1 MMKRAFLTTA
11 LVAALTAAG
20 LGSAH
25 AQQTFKLTIAS
36 SHPTTLPWVGLMS
49 SLFVPEVN
57 KRVAALNKGYKIEW
71 REAYGGQLYKMNA
84 TLTSV
89 EQGITDIGWVFHNL
103 EAAKMPLSQFG
114 TVTPFTTDDVRII
127 LDVANEMN
135 DKVPALQKEWDR
147 NNMVFLGATGV
158 DTYHLFTK
166 NPIATYADLKGRKI
180 SAPGSIGLWLK
191 GSGAVPVDGSL
202 TSYYTDIQ
210 TGVSEGTIS
219 IATGIL
225 PNKIYEVAP
234 YITTVNIGALYIGG
248 MAMNKDSYAGLP
260 PEVQQI
266 VKDVGKEYS
275 KALGATLM
283 QRYEAAIKTME
294 TNGAKQTPSVRVT
307 NMSSGERDKWVKT
320 MPNLAAEWART
331 NASKGP
337 AKEIVQTY
345 MDALRKRGVKPARDW
360 DKEL

>member
-1 MMKRAFLTTA
+1 MIKRKFLHTTLA
-11 LVAALTAAG
+11 AALLAAG
-20 LGSAH
+20 LST
-25 AQQTFKLTIAS
+25 AQADQTFKLTIAS
-36 SHPTTLPWVGLMS
+36 SHPVALPWVGLMS
-49 SLFVPEVN
+49 TLFVPEVN

-89 EQGITDIGWVFHNL
+89 EQGVTDIGWVFHNL

-135 DKVPALQKEWDR
+135 EKTPALRKEWEK

-166 NPIATYADLKGRKI
+166 NPIATYADLNGRKI

-210 TGVSEGTIS
+210 TGVSEGTLSIS
-219 IATGIL
+219 TGIL

-248 MAMNKDSYAGLP
+248 MAMNKDSYGNLP
-260 PEVQQI
+260 PEVQKI

-275 KALGATLM
+275 KALGETLM
-283 QRYEAAIKTME
+283 QRYQGALKTMAE
-294 TNGAKQTPSVRVT
+294 VGAKQSPAVRIT
-307 NMSSGERDKWVKT
+307 ALSDGEREKWVKT
-320 MPNLAAEWART
+320 MPNLAAEWAKT

-337 AKEIVQTY
+337 AKEIVKTY

>member
-1 MMKRAFLTTA
+1 MMKRAFLTTT

-36 SHPTTLPWVGLMS
+36 SHPPTLPWVGLMS

-135 DKVPALQKEWDR
+135 EKVPALPSGASWGQVFGVAILCGIGFTMSLFVGSLAFVPGASEFAGEDR
-147 NNMVFLGATGV
+147 MGILT
-158 DTYHLFTK
+158 
-166 NPIATYADLKGRKI
+166 
-180 SAPGSIGLWLK
+180 GSI
-191 GSGAVPVDGSL
+191 
-202 TSYYTDIQ
+202 
-210 TGVSEGTIS
+210 
-219 IATGIL
+219 
-225 PNKIYEVAP
+225 
-234 YITTVNIGALYIGG
+234 
-248 MAMNKDSYAGLP
+248 
-260 PEVQQI
+260 
-266 VKDVGKEYS
+266 
-275 KALGATLM
+275 
-283 QRYEAAIKTME
+283 
-294 TNGAKQTPSVRVT
+294 
-307 NMSSGERDKWVKT
+307 
-320 MPNLAAEWART
+320 LAACIGYAVT
-331 NASKGP
+331 AMAS
-337 AKEIVQTY
+337 
-345 MDALRKRGVKPARDW
+345 
-360 DKEL
+360 